1 MKSLL
6 LIASILATPLPALQA
21 AETPRPNIILVMT
34 DDQGWGETSYNG
46 HPILKTPNLDAMA
59 ANGLRFD
66 RFYAAPN
73 CSPSRASVLTG
84 RSNDRT
90 AVLNH
95 GHALRRQEKTL
106 PAALQ
111 KAGYATA
118 HFGKWHIN
126 GYSGPGAPVLAKD
139 PRSPGVFGFDEWY
152 SVTNF
157 FDRDPLM
164 SRNGQFEEVK
174 GDSSEV
180 IVAEA
185 LKFIEDHSKSE
196 KPFFTV
202 IWFGSPHDPFI
213 ASEEDK
219 APFKELSKVSQEHYG
234 ELVAM
239 DRSIGTLRAGLRKLN
254 LHENTI
260 VWFNSDNG
268 GLNDRI
274 KPGTVGNLRG
284 FKNSVFE
291 GGLRVPCVI
300 EWPAGISEARRT
312 STPAGIV
319 DIFPTLAEIT
329 HLPEDAMLKPIDGIS
344 LLPLFTKET
353 GPRKNPLYFRHTGR
367 TAIIDHNYKLLN
379 DREGGENYQLYDLAK
394 DQSESQN
401 LIAELPKVAE
411 ELKAKLAAWNQSVDH
426 SLAGG
431 DLPEG
436 VKADPVQTRS
446 WTTAPEY
453 APYIEGWKDRPEF
466 KPYFKRRQKNNAP
479 KK

>member
-1 MKSLL
+1 VKSPFIPASF
-6 LIASILATPLPALQA
+6 LIVGLSVLQA
-21 AETPRPNIILVMT
+21 AEDSRPNIILVMT

-73 CSPSRASVLTG
+73 CSPARASVLTG

-90 AVLNH
+90 TVLNH

-106 PAALQ
+106 PAALK
-111 KAGYATA
+111 KAGYATG

-126 GYSGPGAPVLAKD
+126 GFSGPGAPILASD
-139 PRSPGVFGFDEWY
+139 THHPGIFGFDEWF

-157 FDRDPLM
+157 FDIDPLM
-164 SRNGQFEEVK
+164 SRQGKFEQTK

-185 LKFIEDHSKSE
+185 LKFIKAKSKGA

-219 APFKELSKVSQEHYG
+219 APFKGLSKASQEHYG

-239 DRSIGTLRAGLRKLN
+239 DRSIGTLRAGLRKLD
-254 LHENTI
+254 LHDDTI

-268 GLNDRI
+268 GLKGI

-284 FKNSVFE
+284 FKNSIFE

-300 EWPAGISEARRT
+300 EWPAGISKARRT
-312 STPAGIV
+312 SAPSGIV
-319 DIFPTLAEIT
+319 DIFPTLADIAN
-329 HLPEDAMLKPIDGIS
+329 LPKDSMLKPIDGLS
-344 LLPLFTKET
+344 LFPLFKTET
-353 GPRKNPLYFRHTGR
+353 GPRKEPLFFRHTGR
-367 TAIIDHNYKLLN
+367 TAVIDNNFKLLN
-379 DREGGENYQLYDLAK
+379 DKKGGENDQLYDLSK
-394 DQSESQN
+394 DQTELKD
-401 LIAELPKVAE
+401 LINELPKIAHDLQAK
-411 ELKAKLAAWNQSVDH
+411 LKAWNISVDN

-431 DLPEG
+431 DLPAG
-436 VKADPVQTRS
+436 VKPDPVKARS
-446 WTTAPEY
+446 WTTSPEY

-466 KPYFKRRQKNNAP
+466 KPYLNRKKKPRKSP
-479 KK
+479 K